1 MMVLAISNGY
11 IGNLA
16 CMWAPKV
23 VKPDY
28 QEETA
33 SFLVAVL
40 VIGCGLG
47 SIISNPVVT
56 AL

>member
-1 MMVLAISNGY
+1 MVLAISNGY
-11 IGNLA
+11 IGNNA
-16 CMWAPKV
+16 CMWGPKV

-33 SFLVAVL
+33 AFLVAGL

-47 SIISNPVVT
+47 SIISNPLVT
-56 AL
+56 AI

>member
-1 MMVLAISNGY
+1 MMALAISNGY
-11 IGNLA
+11 VGNIA
-16 CMWAPKV
+16 CMWGPKV

-33 SFLVAVL
+33 AFLVAGV

-47 SIISNPVVT
+47 SIISNPLVT
-56 AL
+56 AI